1 MHVKARMTAFS
12 GLLLALSVV
21 CMALGSV
28 IETNTLFLLAAASY
42 FVGIIIREFGM
53 KAGVAFYLADI
64 LLGFLVTP
72 NKFYVISFA
81 AMGFYILAAEGS
93 WRFLGKSSE
102 KMQKSW
108 IFWVMKYVGFNLM
121 YIPMVLIFQELL
133 FMKELSGGLLLAVLA
148 AGQVGVWIYDR
159 AYEYVQ
165 VHIWNK
171 FRGKLL
177 NECSYLIGYCPS
189 VDFLVYYRHYACS
202 NVTAK

>member
-72 NKFYVISFA
+72 NKFYVISFV

-108 IFWVMKYVGFNLM
+108 IFWVMKYVVFNLM

-177 NECSYLIGYCPS
+177 N
-189 VDFLVYYRHYACS
+189 
-202 NVTAK
+202 